1 MIHQPSDRTGVL
13 LTNLGTP
20 DAPTTAAVRRYLREF
35 LSDPRVVEAPRAIWW
50 LVLNLFVLPFR
61 PRRSASLYARIWSA
75 DGSPLLSISERQ
87 AEALRVELA
96 GRAGTPLAVA
106 LGMRYGNP
114 SLSSAL
120 RSLQEQGCRRII
132 VLPMYPQYSASTVAS
147 TFDAVTAELARQR
160 ALPSLVLVSGYHDRP
175 GYIRALASSIR
186 EFWAEHGRADRLLM
200 SFHGIPVRYADA
212 GDPYPDQCRQTAALL
227 ARELGLEEGAWQLAF
242 QSRFGREEWVQ
253 PYTVTTLE
261 EWGRDALGS
270 VDVVCPGFPADCLET
285 LEEIALT
292 NRGVFRSAGGG
303 VYRYIPALN
312 DRDDHIAVLA
322 DIVRE
327 YLPRTRP

>member
-1 MIHQPSDRTGVL
+1 MNQQPPDRTGIL

-35 LSDPRVVEAPRAIWW
+35 LSDRRVVEAPRLIWW
-50 LVLNLFVLPFR
+50 LVLNLIVLPFR
-61 PRRSASLYARIWSA
+61 PRRSARLYAKIWTSE
-75 DGSPLLSISERQ
+75 GSPLLTIGERQ
-87 AEALRVELA
+87 AEALREELA
-96 GRAGTPLAVA
+96 GRLDTPLAVA

-114 SLSSAL
+114 SIPSAL
-120 RSLQEQGCRRII
+120 RSLQEQGCRRVI
-132 VLPMYPQYSASTVAS
+132 VLPLYPQYSASTVAS
-147 TFDAVTAELARQR
+147 TFDALTAELARWR

-175 GYIRALASSIR
+175 GYIRSLASSIR
-186 EFWAEHGRADRLLM
+186 EFWAAHGQADRLLM

-212 GDPYPDQCRQTAALL
+212 GDPYPDECRTTAALL
-227 ARELGLEEGAWQLAF
+227 ARELGLDDGSWQLAF

-261 EWGRDALGS
+261 KWGAEGLDS

-292 NRGVFRSAGGG
+292 NREVFRSAGGG
-303 VYRYIPALN
+303 AYRYIPALN
-312 DRDDHIAVLA
+312 DRDDHISVLA

-327 YLPRTRP
+327 YLPASRP